1 MSKENLSK
9 NIAKT
14 IGAIAVITS
23 LTGCRLQIKSSMD
36 ILIESDKK
44 SAITSPDNNCSQS
57 IEENGTQIYPEHF
70 YDWQGPLPV
79 EDPSK
84 TRA

>member
-9 NIAKT
+9 NMAKA
-14 IGAIAVITS
+14 ISAIAIITS
-23 LTGCRLQIKSSMD
+23 LTGCGMQIRSSMEV
-36 ILIESDKK
+36 LIELDKK
-44 SAITSPDNNCSQS
+44 SAITSPDNNCSQP
-57 IEENGTQIYPEHF
+57 IEENGTQTYPEHF